1 MPWWTWSGCVAD
13 TSRGAA
19 LLHEAAK
26 RPDGEAL
33 LKLARAVCLAVFV
46 EPGLLRQ
53 ARVRL
58 VPGADAGTES
68 DLWFSPLVLTRNITG
83 IVLDPDVLA
92 VLRQQLATGVEAIDF
107 THRARALVVRLHA
120 GYPPALQLEEE
131 VVWEAVRQGSTARPR
146 IEAQLRT
153 AVKAMATDSDGGLDV
168 ARWAAQAWRRL
179 PDIATRTDAAQLL
192 AVGSSLRLGTATSV
206 AGFGN
211 RRMPTSLGWLM
222 PSGAGAPMLLGVEL
236 AADGLRFIEPA
247 VDGLVLQLP
256 RTSPL
261 VLEVSWHD
269 GTTPH
274 NKVVTVAPG
283 VDLVLGSMVG
293 QVTLRTLTGR
303 RYLIEPE
310 AALDLSVSTPGPSR
324 TQAAPLRDP
333 TTALADLRLPQ
344 ALVDRLSVGLGQLRY
359 QLESHTV
366 RDRYNIEIERQVTV
380 AKNGVTVYLI
390 HIPRWILSDSPGA
403 NLQAVS
409 TLEAMFPPDSQLRL
423 LSQNLDYPAVAFQ
436 LLINEWGERGLHGR
450 FVPWRDAMAQA
461 DKPDE
466 LRELFGLFPP
476 SSDGYRYDLY
486 ISYPHSETVGEWMR
500 NHLFP
505 VLKDTLT
512 DELGV
517 EPQIF
522 FDASSIEVGGSWPE
536 QLTEA
541 LKRSRM
547 LLAVL
552 SPSYFRSS
560 WCVSEW
566 ESMLARERLLGD
578 AQVRIIYPV
587 LATSGQSL
595 PTSARSR
602 QWIDMSRWVLPMPA
616 FRDTAAY
623 VQFYE
628 AVRRLAQLIAENLAR
643 TPPWQEDFPIITA
656 EAGRRGGE
664 KVRDERGSEFYSEI
678 GQKQGRD
685 NNPGSFADRDKL
697 DVREAGRRGGERHN
711 SSDDR

>member
-1 MPWWTWSGCVAD
+1 VAD
-13 TSRGAA
+13 TSRGVA
-19 LLHEAAK
+19 LLHQAAK

-92 VLRQQLATGVEAIDF
+92 VLRQQLATGVEVIDF

-146 IEAQLRT
+146 IEARLRT

-247 VDGLVLQLP
+247 MDGLVLQLP

-269 GTTPH
+269 GTTPN

-283 VDLVLGSMVG
+283 VDLVLGSVVG

-310 AALDLSVSTPGPSR
+310 AALDQSVSTPGPLR

-333 TTALADLRLPQ
+333 TTALADLRLPP
-344 ALVDRLSVGLGQLRY
+344 ALVDRLSVGLGQLGYR
-359 QLESHTV
+359 LESHTV
-366 RDRYNIEIERQVTV
+366 RAQFDIGDERQVTV

-390 HIPRWILSDSPGA
+390 HIPRWILSDSTGT
-403 NLQAVS
+403 NLAEFGLLQY
-409 TLEAMFPPDSQLRL
+409 MFPPDSQLRL
-423 LSQNLDYPAVAFQ
+423 LSQNLESPAQAFQ
-436 LLINEWGERGLHGR
+436 LMINNWEGQGLHGR
-450 FVPWRDAMAQA
+450 FVPWRDAMTQA

-466 LRELFGLFPP
+466 LRKLFGLFPP
-476 SSDGYRYDLY
+476 SSQPDGYRYDLY
-486 ISYPHSETVGEWMR
+486 ISSPRSGSIGDWMH

-505 VLKDTLT
+505 MLKGALT
-512 DELGV
+512 EELGV
-517 EPQIF
+517 EPEIF
-522 FDASSIEVGGSWPE
+522 FDAGSLEVGRSWPE

-552 SPSYFRSS
+552 SPSYFHSS
-560 WCVSEW
+560 WCVLEW

-587 LATSGQSL
+587 LAHGGASL
-595 PTSARSR
+595 PASAKTR
-602 QWIDMSRWVLPMPA
+602 QWIDMRKWVIPIPSFKDSSR
-616 FRDTAAY
+616 Y
-623 VQFYE
+623 VEFYE
-628 AVRRLAQLIAENLAR
+628 AVRRLAQMIAENVER
-643 TPPWQEDFPIITA
+643 TPPWQEDFPIIT
-656 EAGRRGGE
+656 EASRLGGE
-664 KVRDERGSEFYSEI
+664 TVRDERGPEF
-678 GQKQGRD
+678 
-685 NNPGSFADRDKL
+685 
-697 DVREAGRRGGERHN
+697 
-711 SSDDR
+711 

>member
-1 MPWWTWSGCVAD
+1 MPWWTSSGCVAD
-13 TSRGAA
+13 TSRGAT
-19 LLHEAAK
+19 LLHQAAK

-33 LKLARAVCLAVFV
+33 LRLARAVCLAVFV

-58 VPGADAGTES
+58 VSGADAGTES
-68 DLWFSPLVLTRNITG
+68 DLWFSPLVLTRNVTG

-92 VLRQQLATGVEAIDF
+92 VLRQQLAARVEAIDF
-107 THRARALVVRLHA
+107 TDRARALVVRLHA

-146 IEAQLRT
+146 IEARLRT

-261 VLEVSWHD
+261 VLEVSWQD
-269 GTTPH
+269 GTTPRS
-274 NKVVTVAPG
+274 KVVTVAPG
-283 VDLVLGSMVG
+283 VDLVLGSVVG
-293 QVTLRTLTGR
+293 HVTLRTLIGR

-310 AALDLSVSTPGPSR
+310 AAPDLSVRTPGPSR

-333 TTALADLRLPQ
+333 TAALADLRLPQ
-344 ALVDRLSVGLGQLRY
+344 ELVDRLSVGLGQLKY
-359 QLESHTV
+359 QLESDTV
-366 RDRYNIEIERQVTV
+366 RAYWNRGIERQVTV
-380 AKNGVTVYLI
+380 AKDGVTVYLI
-390 HIPRWILSDSPGA
+390 HLPRWILEDDTAA
-403 NLQAVS
+403 NLEAFS
-409 TLEAMFPPDSQLRL
+409 YLESMFPPDSQLRL
-423 LSQNLDYPAVAFQ
+423 LSRNLDTLPLRSFQ
-436 LLINEWGERGLHGR
+436 VMIEGWGRRGLHGR
-450 FVPWRDAMAQA
+450 FVAWRDAMAQA

-476 SSDGYRYDLY
+476 SSQPDGYRYDLY
-486 ISYPHSETVGEWMR
+486 ISSPRSGSVGEWIR

-505 VLKDTLT
+505 LLKDALS

-517 EPQIF
+517 EPEIF
-522 FDASSIEVGGSWPE
+522 FDAASVEVGGSWPE
-536 QLTEA
+536 QLSET

-560 WCVSEW
+560 WCASEW

-587 LATSGQSL
+587 LALGGDSL
-595 PTSARSR
+595 PASVRSR
-602 QWIDMSRWVLPMPA
+602 QWIDMSRWVIPTPA
-616 FRDTAAY
+616 FRETARY

-628 AVRRLAQLIAENLAR
+628 AVRHLAQVIAENVERA
-643 TPPWQEDFPIITA
+643 PPWQEDFPAITT
-656 EAGRRGGE
+656 EVGR
-664 KVRDERGSEFYSEI
+664 
-678 GQKQGRD
+678 
-685 NNPGSFADRDKL
+685 
-697 DVREAGRRGGERHN
+697 
-711 SSDDR
+711 